1 MNWLQ
6 ITFSCNPAQSEQ
18 LEDALLACGALS
30 ITYQDAADQPL
41 LEPGVGEMPLW
52 DAIQFSALFMADVDT
67 DTILVAVQSQLDFD
81 LPHFRIEIVEK
92 KDWER
97 AWMDHYHA
105 MRFGARLWIC
115 PSWQTPPDPGAINLM
130 LDPGLAFGTGTHQTT
145 SLCLQWLDGADLRGK
160 TVLDYG
166 CGSGVLGVAAL
177 LLGAKSVLAVDND
190 PQALVATR
198 DNAGRNACAE
208 RLTARLPD
216 LNATVEPVDVVLANI
231 LAGPL
236 IQLAPLLTRY
246 LKPGAFIV
254 LAGLLKEQ
262 EAAVKAAYAPAV
274 TFLPSANH
282 EGWLRLV
289 GHRQTG

>member
-6 ITFSCNPAQSEQ
+6 IIFSCTPEHTEA
-18 LEDALLACGALS
+18 LEDALLAEGALS

-52 DAIQFSALFMADVDT
+52 NQIQFSALFTADVDT
-67 DTILVAVQSQLDFD
+67 DAILVSMQSQLDFG
-81 LPHFRIEIVEK
+81 LPRFRIEIVEK

-105 MRFGARLWIC
+105 MPFGERLWIC
-115 PSWQTPPDPGAINLM
+115 PSWQSPPDPKAVNLM

-145 SLCLQWLDGADLRGK
+145 ALCLQWLDAADLTDK

-198 DNAGRNACAE
+198 DNAERNGCAD
-208 RLTARLPD
+208 RLRVRLPD
-216 LNATVEPVDVVLANI
+216 VTLAIEPVDVVLANI

-236 IQLAPLLTRY
+236 IQLAPLLSAG
-246 LKPGAFIV
+246 LKPGAYLV
-254 LAGLLKEQ
+254 LAGLLEEQ
-262 EAAVKAAYAPAV
+262 AEAVMAAYEPAV
-274 TFLPSANH
+274 TFLPSSQY

-289 GHRQTG
+289 GQRQNR

>member
-6 ITFSCNPAQSEQ
+6 ISFSCNPAQSEV
-18 LEDALLACGALS
+18 LEDALLAGGALS

-52 DAIQFSALFMADVDT
+52 DAIQFSALFTADVDT
-67 DTILVAVQSQLDFD
+67 DAILVGVQSQLDFD
-81 LPHFRIEIVEK
+81 LPPFRIEIVEK

-105 MRFGARLWIC
+105 MRFGSRLWIC
-115 PSWQTPPDPGAINLM
+115 PSWQTPPDPQAVNLM

-145 SLCLQWLDGADLRGK
+145 SLCLQWLDGADLQGK

-177 LLGAKSVLAVDND
+177 LLGAQSLLAVDND

-198 DNAGRNACAE
+198 DNAARNGCGDRIQV
-208 RLTARLPD
+208 RLSDLTLPI
-216 LNATVEPVDVVLANI
+216 EPVDVVLANI

-236 IQLAPLLTRY
+236 IQLAPLLGAA
-246 LKPGAFIV
+246 LKPGGFIV
-254 LAGLLKEQ
+254 LAGLLEEQ
-262 EAAVKAAYAPAV
+262 AVPVMAAYEPAV
-274 TFLPSANH
+274 TFLPSASH
-282 EGWLRLV
+282 EGWWRLV
-289 GHRQTG
+289 GQRQTR

>member
-6 ITFSCNPAQSEQ
+6 IIFSCTPEHSEA
-18 LEDALLACGALS
+18 LEEALLGEGALS

-52 DAIQFSALFMADVDT
+52 NKIQFSALFTADVDT
-67 DTILVAVQSQLDFD
+67 DAILVAVQSQLAFD
-81 LPHFRIEIVEK
+81 LPRFRIEIVEK

-105 MRFGARLWIC
+105 MRFGRRLWIC
-115 PSWQTPPDPGAINLM
+115 PSWQTPPDPQAVNLM

-145 SLCLQWLDGADLRGK
+145 ALCLQWLDGADLSGK

-177 LLGAKSVLAVDND
+177 LLGARSVLAVDND

-198 DNAGRNACAE
+198 DNAQRNICGD
-208 RLTARLPD
+208 RLTVRLPD
-216 LNATVEPVDVVLANI
+216 LNRAIEPVDVVLANI

-236 IQLAPLLTRY
+236 IQLAPLLSAS
-246 LKPGAFIV
+246 LKPGGYLV
-254 LAGLLKEQ
+254 LAGLLEEQ
-262 EAAVKAAYAPAV
+262 AEAVMAAYAPAV
-274 TFLPSANH
+274 TFLPSAAH
-282 EGWLRLV
+282 EGWWRLV
-289 GHRQTG
+289 GQRQTR

>member
-6 ITFSCNPAQSEQ
+6 IIFSCTPEHSEA
-18 LEDALLACGALS
+18 LEDALLGEGALS
-30 ITYQDAADQPL
+30 ITYRDAADQPL

-52 DAIQFSALFMADVDT
+52 DRIQFSALFDAQTNMD
-67 DTILVAVQSQLDFD
+67 AVLEAVRERLAFD
-81 LPHFRIEIVEK
+81 LPPYRIEIVEK

-105 MRFGARLWIC
+105 MSFGERLWIC
-115 PSWQTPPDPGAINLM
+115 PSWQAPPDPGAINLM

-145 SLCLQWLDGADLRGK
+145 ALCLQWLDGADLTGK

-177 LLGAKSVLAVDND
+177 LLGATSVLAVDND

-198 DNAGRNACAE
+198 DNAQRNGCAD
-208 RLTARLPD
+208 RLQVRLPD
-216 LNATVEPVDVVLANI
+216 LNRVIEPVDVVLANI

-236 IQLAPLLTRY
+236 IQLAPLLSAS
-246 LKPGAFIV
+246 LKPGGYLV
-254 LAGLLKEQ
+254 LAGLLEEQ
-262 EAAVKAAYAPAV
+262 AAAVMAAYEPAV
-274 TFLPSANH
+274 TFLPSAHH
-282 EGWLRLV
+282 EGWWRLV
-289 GHRQTG
+289 GQRQNR

>member
-6 ITFSCNPAQSEQ
+6 ITFSCTPEHSEA

-52 DAIQFSALFMADVDT
+52 DAIQFSALFTADVDT
-67 DTILVAVQSQLDFD
+67 DAILVGVQSQLDFD

-105 MRFGARLWIC
+105 MSFGKRLWIC
-115 PSWQTPPDPGAINLM
+115 PSWQTPPDPAAVNLM

-145 SLCLQWLDGADLRGK
+145 ALCLQWLDSADLNGK

-177 LLGAKSVLAVDND
+177 LLGAQSVLAVDND

-198 DNAGRNACAE
+198 DNARRNGCDD
-208 RLTARLPD
+208 RLRVRLPD
-216 LNATVEPVDVVLANI
+216 LDAVTEPVDLVLANI

-236 IQLAPLLTRY
+236 IQLAPLLTGA
-246 LKPGAFIV
+246 LKPGGFVV
-254 LAGLLKEQ
+254 LAGLLREQ
-262 EAAVKAAYAPAV
+262 EAAVMAAYAPAV
-274 TFLPSANH
+274 TFLPSADH

-289 GHRQTG
+289 GQRQNR